1 MQQKIVDL
9 LLNHDELGW
18 KNIIYELVESE
29 QMDPW
34 DINISLLTQK
44 FIQIIRKAQEHDL
57 TIPGKIVLAAAIL
70 LKIKATHLIDNDI
83 SNLDKLINQTDEI
96 PEDEL
101 FGEMGQQLR
110 NPGDLAHP
118 QLIPRNPQPRNR
130 KVSVHDLVE
139 ALQRAM
145 ATKKRILAQQR
156 PVAFP
161 YRPHRKTD
169 IMDVIKDVY
178 HKITYY
184 ANKDKNTKMT
194 YTRLLPPKA
203 GKQEKVYTFMP
214 LLHLENEEKIVMEQ
228 QKHFDE
234 IQISLV
240 KKNNPTSQKL

>member
-1 MQQKIVDL
+1 MQEKLVEL
-9 LLNHDELGW
+9 LLNQDELGW
-18 KNIIYELVESE
+18 KKIIYDLVESE

-34 DINISLLTQK
+34 DINISLLAQK
-44 FIQIIRKAQEHDL
+44 FIQVIKQAQEHDL
-57 TIPGKIVLAAAIL
+57 KIPGKIVLAAAIL
-70 LKIKATHLIDNDI
+70 LKIKATHLVENDI
-83 SNLDKLINQTDEI
+83 SNLDRLLNQTEEM

-101 FGEMGQQLR
+101 FDEVAGRLR
-110 NPGDLAHP
+110 NPDLAHP

-130 KVSVHDLVE
+130 KVSVHDLVD

-161 YRPHRKTD
+161 YKPHKKMD
-169 IMDVIKDVY
+169 ILDVIRDVY

-184 ANKDKNTKMT
+184 SNKEKESKIT

-214 LLHLENEEKIVMEQ
+214 LLHLENEHKIEMEQ

-234 IQISLV
+234 IHINLV
-240 KKNNPTSQKL
+240 KAKK

>member
-1 MQQKIVDL
+1 MQEKLVEL
-9 LLNHDELGW
+9 LLNQDELGW
-18 KNIIYELVESE
+18 KKIIYDLVESE

-34 DINISLLTQK
+34 DINISLLAQK
-44 FIQIIRKAQEHDL
+44 FIQIIKKAQEHDL

-70 LKIKATHLIDNDI
+70 LKIKATHLIENDI
-83 SNLDKLINQTDEI
+83 SNLDKLLNQTEEI

-101 FGEMGQQLR
+101 FAEVGEQLR
-110 NPGDLAHP
+110 GSGSLAHP

-156 PVAFP
+156 PTP
-161 YRPHRKTD
+161 YPHRPHRKID
-169 IMDVIKDVY
+169 ILDVIRDVY
-178 HKITYY
+178 HKINYY
-184 ANKDKNTKMT
+184 SNKDKDTKVT

-214 LLHLENEEKIVMEQ
+214 LLHLENEQKIEMEQ

-234 IQISLV
+234 IVINITN
-240 KKNNPTSQKL
+240 KKGKN

>member
-1 MQQKIVDL
+1 MQEKLVEL
-9 LLNHDELGW
+9 LLNQDELGW
-18 KNIIYELVESE
+18 KKIIYDLVESE

-34 DINISLLTQK
+34 DINISLLAQK
-44 FIQIIRKAQEHDL
+44 FIQIIKKAQEHDL
-57 TIPGKIVLAAAIL
+57 TISGKIVLAAAIL

-101 FGEMGQQLR
+101 FGEVEERLR
-110 NPGDLAHP
+110 NPNLAHP

-156 PVAFP
+156 PTPYP
-161 YRPHRKTD
+161 YRPQRKID
-169 IMDVIKDVY
+169 ILDVIRDVY
-178 HKITYY
+178 HKINYY
-184 ANKDKNTKMT
+184 TNKDKNTKIT

-214 LLHLENEEKIVMEQ
+214 LLHLEHEQKIEMEQ
-228 QKHFDE
+228 QQHFEE
-234 IQISLV
+234 IVISLT
-240 KKNNPTSQKL
+240 KKNKN

>member
-1 MQQKIVDL
+1 MQEKLVEL
-9 LLNHDELGW
+9 LLNQDELGW
-18 KNIIYELVESE
+18 KKIIYDLVESE

-44 FIQIIRKAQEHDL
+44 FIRVIKKAQQHDL
-57 TIPGKIVLAAAIL
+57 KISGKIVLAAAIL
-70 LKIKATHLIDNDI
+70 LKIKATHLVENDI
-83 SNLDKLINQTDEI
+83 SNLDRLLNRTDEI

-101 FGEMGQQLR
+101 FGEVEERLR
-110 NPGDLAHP
+110 NPNLTHP

-130 KVSVHDLVE
+130 KVSVHDLVD

-145 ATKKRILAQQR
+145 ATKKRILEQQR
-156 PVAFP
+156 LTP
-161 YRPHRKTD
+161 YPHRPHRKID
-169 IMDVIKDVY
+169 ILDVIRDVY

-184 ANKDKNTKMT
+184 SNKDKDTKIT

-214 LLHLENEEKIVMEQ
+214 LLHLENEQKIEMEQ

-234 IQISLV
+234 IVISLV
-240 KKNNPTSQKL
+240 KKGRNKLIS

>member
-1 MQQKIVDL
+1 MQEKLVEL
-9 LLNHDELGW
+9 LLNQDELGW
-18 KNIIYELVESE
+18 KKIIYDLVESE

-34 DINISLLTQK
+34 DINISLLAQK
-44 FIQIIRKAQEHDL
+44 FIKVIRQAQEHDL

-70 LKIKATHLIDNDI
+70 LKIKATHLIENDI
-83 SNLDKLINQTDEI
+83 SNLDKLLNQTDEI

-101 FGEMGQQLR
+101 FAEVGEQLR
-110 NPGDLAHP
+110 GSGSLAHP

-156 PVAFP
+156 PTP
-161 YRPHRKTD
+161 YPHRPHRKID
-169 IMDVIKDVY
+169 ILDVIRDVY
-178 HKITYY
+178 HKINYY
-184 ANKDKNTKMT
+184 SNKDKDTKVT

-214 LLHLENEEKIVMEQ
+214 LLHLENEQKIEMEQ

-234 IQISLV
+234 IVISLTNKKV
-240 KKNNPTSQKL
+240 KN

>member
-44 FIQIIRKAQEHDL
+44 FIQIIKKAQEHDL

-70 LKIKATHLIDNDI
+70 LKIKATHLIENDI
-83 SNLDKLINQTDEI
+83 SNLDRLINQTDEI
-96 PEDEL
+96 PENEL
-101 FGEMGQQLR
+101 FGEVEERLR
-110 NPGDLAHP
+110 NPNLAHP
-118 QLIPRNPQPRNR
+118 QLIPQNPQPRNR

-156 PVAFP
+156 PTP
-161 YRPHRKTD
+161 YPHRPQRKID
-169 IMDVIKDVY
+169 ILDVIRDVY
-178 HKITYY
+178 HKINYY
-184 ANKDKNTKMT
+184 SNKDKNTKIT

-203 GKQEKVYTFMP
+203 GKQEKVYIFMP
-214 LLHLENEEKIVMEQ
+214 LLHLENEQKIEMEQ
-228 QKHFDE
+228 KGHFDE
-234 IQISLV
+234 IVISLSN
-240 KKNNPTSQKL
+240 KKEKKTA

>member
-1 MQQKIVDL
+1 MQEKLLEL
-9 LLNHDELGW
+9 LLNQDELGW
-18 KNIIYELVESE
+18 KKIIYDLVENE

-44 FIQIIRKAQEHDL
+44 FIQVIKKAQQHDL
-57 TIPGKIVLAAAIL
+57 KIPGKIVLAAAIL
-70 LKIKATHLIDNDI
+70 LKIKATHLIENDI
-83 SNLDKLINQTDEI
+83 SNLDRLLNQTDEI

-101 FGEMGQQLR
+101 FGEVEERLR
-110 NPGDLAHP
+110 NPNLTHP

-130 KVSVHDLVE
+130 KVSVHDLVD
-139 ALQRAM
+139 ALQRAL

-156 PVAFP
+156 PTP
-161 YRPHRKTD
+161 YPYKPHRKID
-169 IMDVIKDVY
+169 ILDVIRDIY

-184 ANKDKNTKMT
+184 SNKDKNTKIT

-214 LLHLENEEKIVMEQ
+214 LLHLENEQKIEMQQ

-240 KKNNPTSQKL
+240 KKGKN

>member
-18 KNIIYELVESE
+18 KKIIYDLVENE

-34 DINISLLTQK
+34 DINISLLAQK
-44 FIQIIRKAQEHDL
+44 FIQVIKQAQEHDL
-57 TIPGKIVLAAAIL
+57 KIPGKIVLAAAIL
-70 LKIKATHLIDNDI
+70 LKIKATHLVENDI
-83 SNLDKLINQTDEI
+83 SNLDRLLNQTEEI

-101 FGEMGQQLR
+101 FGEVEERLR
-110 NPGDLAHP
+110 NPNLAHP

-139 ALQRAM
+139 ALQHAM

-156 PVAFP
+156 PTPYP
-161 YRPHRKTD
+161 YRPHRKID
-169 IMDVIKDVY
+169 ILDVIKDVY

-184 ANKDKNTKMT
+184 YNKDKETKVT

-214 LLHLENEEKIVMEQ
+214 LLHLENEQKIEMEQ

-234 IQISLV
+234 IVISLS
-240 KKNNPTSQKL
+240 KKEKKTA

>member
-18 KNIIYELVESE
+18 KNIIYGLVESE

-34 DINISLLTQK
+34 DINISLLAQK
-44 FIQIIRKAQEHDL
+44 FIQIIKKAQEHDL

-83 SNLDKLINQTDEI
+83 SNLDRLINQTDEI
-96 PEDEL
+96 PEDQL
-101 FGEMGQQLR
+101 FEEMGQQLR
-110 NPGDLAHP
+110 GSGSLAHP

-145 ATKKRILAQQR
+145 ATKKRVLAQQR
-156 PVAFP
+156 PTP
-161 YRPHRKTD
+161 YPHRPQRKID
-169 IMDVIKDVY
+169 ILDVIRDVY
-178 HKITYY
+178 HKINYY
-184 ANKDKNTKMT
+184 SNKDKNVKIT

-203 GKQEKVYTFMP
+203 GKLEKVYTFMP
-214 LLHLENEEKIVMEQ
+214 LLHLENEQKIEMEQ

-234 IQISLV
+234 IVISLSS
-240 KKNNPTSQKL
+240 KKEKKIA